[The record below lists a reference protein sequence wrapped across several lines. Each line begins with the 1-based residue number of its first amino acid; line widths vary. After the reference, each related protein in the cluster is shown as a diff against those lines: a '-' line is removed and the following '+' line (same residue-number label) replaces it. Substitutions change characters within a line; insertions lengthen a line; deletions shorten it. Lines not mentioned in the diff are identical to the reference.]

1 MNVATFTK
9 AASNQN
15 ELFAAQ
21 SAAVLEAG
29 KIRAAEFGKSR
40 PVLASSEARALTA
53 RRGDAGW
60 SFDFRE
66 MVVKE
71 VFFGG

>member
-1 MNVATFTK
+1 MNAATFTK
-9 AASNQN
+9 ATSGRY
-15 ELFAAQ
+15 EIFAAQ

-29 KIRAAEFGKSR
+29 KIRAVEFGKSR

-60 SFDFRE
+60 SIDFRE
-66 MVVKE
+66 MVTKE